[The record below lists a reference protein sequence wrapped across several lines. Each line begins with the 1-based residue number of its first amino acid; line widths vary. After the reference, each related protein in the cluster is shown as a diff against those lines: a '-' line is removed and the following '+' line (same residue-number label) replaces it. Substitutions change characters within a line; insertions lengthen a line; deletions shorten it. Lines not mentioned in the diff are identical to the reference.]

1 MISDAELLALE
12 KNFWTGDAPFYD
24 RHLSEDA
31 TMVFP
36 APTGVLRRDQIVTS
50 AATAPRWRAV
60 RIHDPFIARP
70 SASVAV
76 LTYQA
81 EAIRGE
87 EPPYSAQVTSV
98 YTLGAGDWRLAF
110 HQQSARIGAIGRK
123 SATRSVARI
132 GRSAIGATAMGAL
145 ATGAFAI
152 GALAVGR
159 LAIGAL
165 RIGRARLR
173 SLTID
178 ELTVHRIRL
187 PEPTES
193 GR

>member
-12 KNFWTGDAPFYD
+12 KHFWTGDAPFYD
-24 RHLSEDA
+24 QHLSADA

-36 APTGVLRRDQIVTS
+36 APAGVLRRDQIVAS
-50 AATAPRWRAV
+50 IAQSPRWREV
-60 RIHDPFIARP
+60 RINDPFITRP
-70 SASVAV
+70 SASFAV

-81 EAIRGE
+81 EAIRGDQ
-87 EPPYSAQVTSV
+87 PPYSAQVTSV
-98 YTLGAGDWRLAF
+98 YTLDANGWRLAF
-110 HQQSARIGAIGRK
+110 HQQSAPVGAMGRK
-123 SATRSVARI
+123 SAARSVARI
-132 GRSAIGATAMGAL
+132 ARSAIGAAAMGAL

-165 RIGRARLR
+165 KIGRARVR

-178 ELTVHRIRL
+178 ELTVRRVRFG
-187 PEPTES
+187 PAES

>member
-12 KNFWTGDAPFYD
+12 RNFWTGDAPFYAQ
-24 RHLSEDA
+24 HLSDDA

-36 APTGVLRRDQIVTS
+36 APTGVLRREQIVAKVAQT
-50 AATAPRWRAV
+50 PRWRAV
-60 RIHDPFIARP
+60 RFHDPFIARP

-81 EAIRGE
+81 EAMRGDQ
-87 EPPYSAQVTSV
+87 PPYTAQVTSV
-98 YTLGAGDWRLAF
+98 YTLAADGWRLAF
-110 HQQSARIGAIGRK
+110 HQQSARAEALAKTR
-123 SATRSVARI
+123 ATRSVARI
-132 GRSAIGATAMGAL
+132 GRTAIGATAMGAL

-165 RIGRARLR
+165 RIGHTRFR
-173 SLTID
+173 SLIID
-178 ELTVHRIRL
+178 DLTVRRVHL
-187 PEPTES
+187 PEA
-193 GR
+193 R